1 MVLDKGEYLWP
12 WPEPLGKAPEVVKLE
27 MEATLRLARAI
38 HDPQELELLPILFTQ
53 LGKPGPEMDSA
64 CQS

>member
-1 MVLDKGEYLWP
+1 MVLDKGEELWP
-12 WPEPLGKAPEVVKLE
+12 WPEPLGKAPEVIELMVKAVLCF
-27 MEATLRLARAI
+27 ARAV
-38 HDPQELELLPILFTQ
+38 HNAEELQLFCVLFAQ

>member
-1 MVLDKGEYLWP
+1 MA
-12 WPEPLGKAPEVVKLE
+12 LGV
-27 MEATLRLARAI
+27 ARAV
-38 HDPQELELLPILFTQ
+38 HDAQELELLPVLFTQ